1 MSDVRAIDTVVFDVG
16 NVLLRWDPR
25 LLIRKLLP
33 DERAVTHFF
42 AEVCPQSWNER
53 HDAGTPWAQGVAEA
67 AARHPELADV
77 IQAYRSR
84 WLETLDGAIE
94 SSVNLLKDLKAAQIP
109 VYAITNY
116 SAEKWAETLPEYP
129 FLESFDGAVVSAH
142 EGVTK
147 PDPRIYQILFERYG
161 VDPARAVFIDDSP
174 RNAAASEALGMRAVR
189 FVEGMDLPA
198 ALREAG
204 LPPW

>member
-1 MSDVRAIDTVVFDVG
+1 MSDSPVIDTVVFDVG

-25 LLIRKLLP
+25 LLLRKLLP
-33 DERAVTHFF
+33 DEDAVAHFF

-53 HDAGTPWAQGVAEA
+53 HDAGLPWAEGVAEA
-67 AARHPELADV
+67 VGRHPELADV

-94 SSVNLLKDLKAAQIP
+94 SSVTLLKALKAADVP

-116 SAEKWAETLPEYP
+116 STEKWTESQPHFP

-142 EGVTK
+142 EGVIK
-147 PDPRIYQILFERYG
+147 PDPRIYQILFDRYG

-174 RNAAASEALGMRAVR
+174 RNIAASEALGMRAVL
-189 FVEGMDLPA
+189 FTEGIDLPE
-198 ALREAG
+198 ALRAAG
-204 LPPW
+204 LRSW